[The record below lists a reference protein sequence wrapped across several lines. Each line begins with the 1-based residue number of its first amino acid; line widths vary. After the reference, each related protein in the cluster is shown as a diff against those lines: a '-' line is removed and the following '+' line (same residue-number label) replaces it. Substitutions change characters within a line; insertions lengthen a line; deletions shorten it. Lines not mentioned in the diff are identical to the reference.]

1 MFTKRPEAAT
11 NDKLP
16 TPEQLNPPT
25 LDLRAIEQQP
35 PKAAQPYKKPS
46 QPTSVI
52 GPELTVAGS
61 VTSNGT
67 VHIDG
72 RIEGDVHCAT
82 LTVGETATI
91 SGGVRA
97 DQIAVNGEV
106 QGNINGD
113 HVTLEPKARVSGD
126 IHHRSLA
133 IAQGA
138 HFEGWAR
145 RNSEKDGMDRKSIEA
160 SLRASESYDPLVLDA
175 TTLNELPNPSSA
187 VADQADD
194 EDDEEIK
201 KAETS
206 GTSIARSNDKKKPK
220 TQKSEA
226 MEKPEAVH

>member
-1 MFTKRPEAAT
+1 MFTKRPEAAS

-16 TPEQLNPPT
+16 SPEQLSPPT

-35 PKAAQPYKKPS
+35 PRAAQSYKKPS

-145 RNSEKDGMDRKSIEA
+145 RNNEKDGMDRKSIEA
-160 SLRASESYDPLVLDA
+160 ALRAGESYDPLVLDA
-175 TTLNELPNPSSA
+175 TTLNELPNPSAA
-187 VADQADD
+187 VADHLED
-194 EDDEEIK
+194 EKDEEIK
-201 KAETS
+201 KTASS
-206 GTSIARSNDKKKPK
+206 GTSIARSSDKKKVKAKKAP
-220 TQKSEA
+220 A
-226 MEKPEAVH
+226 AEKPEAVH

>member
-1 MFTKRPEAAT
+1 MFTKRPEAALD
-11 NDKLP
+11 DKLP
-16 TPEQLNPPT
+16 TPEQLPPPT

-35 PKAAQPYKKPS
+35 PKAAQSYKKPS

-106 QGNINGD
+106 QGNINGN

-138 HFEGWAR
+138 QFEGWAR

-160 SLRASESYDPLVLDA
+160 ALRAGQSYDPVVLDA
-175 TTLNELPNPSSA
+175 TTLNELPNPSTA
-187 VADQADD
+187 VTDRPDD
-194 EDDEEIK
+194 DSEDDVK
-201 KAETS
+201 KAEPAK
-206 GTSIARSNDKKKPK
+206 TSIARSTKKKAKK
-220 TQKSEA
+220 TAEVEKAEA
-226 MEKPEAVH
+226 IH